1 VEHTRRL
8 LEAVG
13 LEGQR
18 LEMTNLSSAMGKQF
32 ADKAADFTDQI
43 RRLGPTPLRR
53 SGPPAP
59 RAGPREGQAPAGGG
73 ATGPEGGTP

>member
-1 VEHTRRL
+1 MEHTRRL

-32 ADKAADFTDQI
+32 ADKAADFTDQV
-43 RRLGPTPLRR
+43 RRLGPSPLRR
-53 SGPPAP
+53 SGPPSPGTAP
-59 RAGPREGQAPAGGG
+59 QEGPGPDGLQAAGPQ
-73 ATGPEGGTP
+73 GGTS

>member
-32 ADKAADFTDQI
+32 ADKAVDFTNQI
-43 RRLGPTPLRR
+43 RRLGPSPLRR
-53 SGPPAP
+53 SGPPDP
-59 RAGPREGQAPAGGG
+59 GAGSREGPEPAGLG
-73 ATGPEGGTP
+73 ATGPQGDTS

>member
-43 RRLGPTPLRR
+43 RRLGPSPLRR
-53 SGPPAP
+53 SGPPDSG
-59 RAGPREGQAPAGGG
+59 AGSREGREPDGLG
-73 ATGPEGGTP
+73 ATGPQGGTS